1 MTACMKSLVGRQV
14 PPVAGT
20 RLLPFFFFFQDKTLG
35 RFQLLELTMDLS
47 VPIKIIRG
55 YFLSLLHASRMIP
68 CSDGIR
74 SQPPM
79 DCVSMSPSEFLMDV
93 RLG

>member
-20 RLLPFFFFFQDKTLG
+20 RLLPFFFFQDKTVG
-35 RFQLLELTMDLS
+35 RFQLLKPTMDLS

-55 YFLSLLHASRMIP
+55 YFLSLLHASRMVP

-79 DCVSMSPSEFLMDV
+79 DSESMSPSEFLMDV